1 MPLTP
6 DEVRHSRLRR
16 VLLGGY
22 RRRGVEELL
31 NELADSF
38 EDLWRERSNL
48 FDRVNELKVEL
59 AEHHELE
66 ALLRSTLVS
75 TQRAVRDLR
84 EQAYR
89 ESDLIVRE
97 AHAESRRMTREAAA
111 ERRRLEDDL
120 VRIRGLLRT
129 ALDGVAE
136 RPSEEEEQPSEAP
149 PAGQASVEE
158 LGESGIRKVAG

>member
-6 DEVRHSRLRR
+6 DEVRHRRLRR

-38 EDLWRERSNL
+38 EDVWRERSDL
-48 FDRVNELKVEL
+48 FDRLNELRTEVAK
-59 AEHHELE
+59 HHELE

-75 TQRAVRDLR
+75 TQRAVRDMR

-97 AHAESRRMTREAAA
+97 AHAESRRVTREAAA
-111 ERRRLEDDL
+111 EKRRLEDDL

-129 ALDGVAE
+129 ALDVVAD
-136 RPSEEEEQPSEAP
+136 RPREEEKPSAAP
-149 PAGQASVEE
+149 PAGQAAVEE
-158 LGESGIRKVAG
+158 PGESGIRKVVG